1 MQVIIDG
8 LIISIVYELV
18 QIEVI
23 ENKFDEGIHDAT
35 VITFKNSG
43 ISSLVEN
50 MLSSLTKIP

>member
-23 ENKFDEGIHDAT
+23 ENKFDEGIHYGT